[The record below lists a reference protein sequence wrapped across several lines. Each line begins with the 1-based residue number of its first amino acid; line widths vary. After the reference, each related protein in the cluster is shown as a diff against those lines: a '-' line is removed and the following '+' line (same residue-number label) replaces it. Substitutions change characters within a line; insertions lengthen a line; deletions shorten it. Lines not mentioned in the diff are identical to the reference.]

1 MQILCI
7 ELVVEEQ
14 GFIGWLS
21 RYMGFFVTSPG
32 HSCKTVKIILTLY
45 LENSDSKDDW
55 KQKTWEDLV
64 LKVMPTKSCSK
75 NLIDYSMSRLPARY
89 SVFFFF
95 FSFIVSYASYV
106 CLGFFNIVCFWFV
119 FLFVGIQF
127 VSKSID
133 EVDSEIWTSSLG
145 AEMTNQIPLYANLP
159 EEKVCRPII

>member
-95 FSFIVSYASYV
+95 FIYCKLCFIRLFRVFQYR
-106 CLGFFNIVCFWFV
+106 LFLVCFFICWY
-119 FLFVGIQF
+119 
-127 VSKSID
+127 
-133 EVDSEIWTSSLG
+133 T
-145 AEMTNQIPLYANLP
+145 
-159 EEKVCRPII
+159 VCFQKY

>member
-21 RYMGFFVTSPG
+21 RYIEFFVTSPE
-32 HSCKTVKIILTLY
+32 HSCKTVKIILSLY
-45 LENSDSKDDW
+45 LENSDSKDNW

-75 NLIDYSMSRLPARY
+75 NLIDYSMSQLPARY
-89 SVFFFF
+89 SVVVVVF

-106 CLGFFNIVCFWFV
+106 CLGVFNRLLLLLF
-119 FLFVGIQF
+119 FLFVF
-127 VSKSID
+127 
-133 EVDSEIWTSSLG
+133 T
-145 AEMTNQIPLYANLP
+145 
-159 EEKVCRPII
+159 VCFQKY